1 MSINGMLKIDMHA
14 HVLPRT
20 WPRLK
25 ERYGYG
31 GFIYLE
37 HASEER
43 PDIRPGYAHMM
54 RDDGHFFR
62 EVEPNLWDPAMR
74 IEDCDRFDID
84 VQVLST
90 VPVMFAYWAKPQDT
104 LDLCG
109 ILNDDI
115 AAHIQ
120 ANPKRFAGVGSLPM
134 QAPELAVK
142 ELRRCRQIG
151 LCGVQV
157 GSHCGD
163 FNLDDER
170 YEQLWAAA
178 EEEDLAVFVHPWD
191 MMGKERMPRHWLPWL
206 VGMPAETSLA
216 ICSLVMGG
224 VLDRYPKLRF
234 VFAHAG
240 GGFMGTMGRIDH
252 GWRVRPD
259 LCQTHTKNPPSS
271 YIQRFFIDA
280 ITHDEDMLKL
290 IVKRMGAN
298 RVMLGTDYPFPLGEL
313 SPGKLIQEC
322 DAFDG
327 ETTRQLLGATALE
340 AFGLDEA
347 NFR

>member
-1 MSINGMLKIDMHA
+1 MSHARPKKIDMHA
-14 HVLPRT
+14 HVLPRD

-37 HASEER
+37 HASEAR

-62 EVEPNLWDPAMR
+62 EVEPNLWDPALR

-84 VQVLST
+84 LQVLST

-115 AAHIQ
+115 AAHVQ
-120 ANPKRFAGVGSLPM
+120 AYPGRFAGVGSLPM
-134 QAPELAVK
+134 QAPDLAVR
-142 ELRRCRQIG
+142 ELQRCREIG
-151 LCGVQV
+151 LCGVQI
-157 GSHCGD
+157 GSHIGEH
-163 FNLDDER
+163 NLDDER
-170 YEQLWAAA
+170 FEELWAAA
-178 EEEDLAVFVHPWD
+178 QQHDMAVFVHPWD

-216 ICSLVMGG
+216 ICSLIMGG
-224 VLDRYPKLRF
+224 VLDRYPDVKF

-240 GGFMGTMGRIDH
+240 GAFLGTVGRIDH

-259 LCQTHTKNPPSS
+259 LCQTHTEEPPSS
-271 YIQRFFIDA
+271 YLKRIYVDA

-290 IVKRMGAN
+290 LVSRMGAD

-313 SPGKLIQEC
+313 QPGKLIEEC
-322 DAFDG
+322 DAFDDA
-327 ETTRQLLGATALE
+327 TTARLLAGTAIE
-340 AFGLDEA
+340 VFGL
-347 NFR
+347 

>member
-1 MSINGMLKIDMHA
+1 MRIDMHS
-14 HVLPRT
+14 HVLPRD

-37 HASEER
+37 HASEQR

-62 EVEPNLWDPAMR
+62 EVEPNLWDRSMR
-74 IEDCDRFDID
+74 LDDMDRFNID
-84 VQVLST
+84 LQVLST

-104 LDLCG
+104 LDLCT

-115 AAHIQ
+115 AGYVRDH
-120 ANPKRFAGVGSLPM
+120 PRRFAGVGSLPM
-134 QAPELAVK
+134 QAPALAVK
-142 ELRRCRQIG
+142 ELQRCREIG
-151 LCGVQV
+151 LSGVQV

-163 FNLDDER
+163 TNLDDPQ
-170 YEQLWAAA
+170 YESLWAAA
-178 EEEDLAVFVHPWD
+178 EQADMTVFVHPWD

-216 ICSLVMGG
+216 MCSLIMGG
-224 VLDRYPKLRF
+224 VLDRYPKIRF

-240 GGFMGTMGRIDH
+240 GGFFGTLGRIDH

-259 LCQTHTKNPPSS
+259 LCQTHTKEPPSS
-271 YIQRFFIDA
+271 YVRRFYVDA
-280 ITHDEDMLKL
+280 ITHDADMLSL
-290 IVKRMGAN
+290 IVKRMGVD

-313 SPGKLIQEC
+313 QPGKLITEHPDFD
-322 DAFDG
+322 DADRARLFSG
-327 ETTRQLLGATALE
+327 TAIE
-340 AFGLDEA
+340 AFGLSTAFDL
-347 NFR
+347 